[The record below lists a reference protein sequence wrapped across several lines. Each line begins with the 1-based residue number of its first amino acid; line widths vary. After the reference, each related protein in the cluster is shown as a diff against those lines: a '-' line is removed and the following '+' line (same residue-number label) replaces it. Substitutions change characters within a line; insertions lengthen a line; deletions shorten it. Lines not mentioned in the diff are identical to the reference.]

1 MACRMRPTVQEV
13 AMFLSKLSHLMSK
26 RNYIL
31 LGTSVLAVALVT
43 GAAVQWHGSQ
53 QQVTLPQETPIH
65 VTLDQT
71 LSSDHNQTGDQFQ
84 ATVAEPVVVAGKTA
98 IPEGAAVTGRVVDAH
113 ESGRLHGRARLY
125 LTLETM
131 QVNGKSYDVQTANSG
146 RVGGAHKKRNIAL
159 IAGGGGGGA
168 LIGALAGGGKGA
180 LIGGPIG
187 AGAGTAAAYFT
198 GKKDIHLPAE
208 THLTF
213 RLAEPVT
220 VAAKS

>member
-1 MACRMRPTVQEV
+1 
-13 AMFLSKLSHLMSK
+13 MFLSQLSHLMSK

-31 LGTSVLAVALVT
+31 LGTSLLAVALVA
-43 GAAVQWHGSQ
+43 GAAVTWHGSDP
-53 QQVTLPQETPIH
+53 VTLPQQTPIH
-65 VTLDQT
+65 VTLNQT
-71 LSSDHNQTGDQFQ
+71 LSSNRNEAGDQFE

-113 ESGRLHGRARLY
+113 ESGRLRGRARLY

-131 QVNGKSYDVQTANSG
+131 QVNGKTYDVRTVNSD

-187 AGAGTAAAYFT
+187 AGAGTAVAYFT
-198 GKKDIHLPAE
+198 GKKDIYLPVE
-208 THLTF
+208 TRLTF
-213 RLAEPVT
+213 HLAEPVT
-220 VAAKS
+220 VQAKG